1 MLGNMKMKRHMNAL
15 TIRTLELILL
25 PPSNMILF
33 LLLALL
39 FYKSRNWMLAI
50 MFIGVMQLTLLSL
63 PAIAEK
69 LMNGLIRQNPP
80 SAELWLKHPLPD
92 AIVVLGAGRNQEAE
106 EYGGSMSASTEMER
120 LHYAAYLHRKT
131 GIPILISG
139 GNAGHKPKSE
149 AEYMR
154 DVMQEEFGVPV
165 RWVETASHTTW
176 ENAAFT
182 DRILS
187 ADGVKSA
194 WVVTQSW
201 HMPRALLAFKDKQ
214 VQYLPASVTF
224 ASSNYWQHQWMRW
237 IPQSTALN
245 RSNIA
250 LHEWF
255 GLPWYKWRTKGS
267 G

>member
-1 MLGNMKMKRHMNAL
+1 MNSL

-39 FYKSRNWMLAI
+39 FYKSRSWMAII
-50 MFIGVMQLTLLSL
+50 MFIGVAQLILFSL
-63 PAIAEK
+63 PFIAEK
-69 LMNGLIRQNPP
+69 LMDGLNRQNPP
-80 SAELWLKHPLPD
+80 TAELWLKHNPLPE
-92 AIVVLGAGRNQEAE
+92 AIVVLGAGRNQEAA
-106 EYGGSMSASTEMER
+106 EYGGTMSASIEMER
-120 LHYAAYLHRKT
+120 LHYSAYLHRKT

-139 GNAGHKPKSE
+139 GNAGRYPKSE

-154 DVMQEEFGVPV
+154 DVLVEEFNVPV

-176 ENAAFT
+176 ENAEFS

-187 ADGVKSA
+187 EAGVKSA

-201 HMPRALLAFKDKQ
+201 HMPRALLAFEGKQ
-214 VQYLPASVTF
+214 VNYLPASVTF
-224 ASSNYWQHQWMRW
+224 ASSNYWQHEWMYW

-245 RSNIA
+245 RSNVA
-250 LHEWF
+250 LHEWL
-255 GLPWYKWRTKGS
+255 GLLWYQRRS
-267 G
+267 N